1 MKLSS
6 TFLLGTTLSSMAWN
20 TANANCPG
28 SPAGIHARCEMEIT
42 FPHTDCD
49 RVQEEMARRIA
60 GDLGWTDPHNGGH
73 YELDSTSS
81 IDGDVVFKGSHLS
94 GNGGYTD
101 LFEMTFGT
109 NKEGDSCVVTACSES
124 QVTSVIDYSTNYCN
138 LRNLYCSADQPDGCP
153 IVGSSFEY
161 VETYK
166 KCRQRDAKLC
176 VPDMEDEAR
185 A

>member
-6 TFLLGTTLSSMAWN
+6 TFLLGTLSSMAWN
-20 TANANCPG
+20 TANADCPG

-49 RVQEEMARRIA
+49 QVQEEMARRIA

-73 YELDSTSS
+73 YELDHDTSLES
-81 IDGDVVFKGSHLS
+81 DVLKGSHLT

-101 LFEMTFGT
+101 LFTMTFAT
-109 NKEGDSCVVTACSES
+109 NNEQGNCVVTACSES

-138 LRNLYCSADQPDGCP
+138 LRNLYCSDHPDGCP
-153 IVGSSFEY
+153 TVGSSFEY
-161 VETYK
+161 VEKYK
-166 KCRQRDAKLC
+166 SCRQRDAKQC
-176 VPDMEDEAR
+176 VPDTMVDGKAT
-185 A
+185 